1 VTGRGWVAG
10 ALALAAAL
18 AVAPAAAAQ
27 DPNGVFGPYDGSIPF
42 KCELQYAGTGV
53 QFPDPGADPF
63 CVEYDKT
70 NQNVTGF
77 GIVEFLLQEPVR
89 VAAALPKCF
98 YFQRDH
104 WTGSIVQGGEPAL
117 WHWDG
122 DYWYDVARGV
132 GGASVRNLTFAGVPM
147 DATPYV
153 PDAYLPYFDS
163 DGGGGVVVE
172 LETDPPSHCTSRVDT
187 PEERDQVYAGS
198 PGYLGCVEPGG
209 ELQGRRVG
217 AVRLGMRRS
226 RITGKLGVP
235 HDHRRGVDRWCVI
248 GKGQIRIAYA
258 NRDSGRA
265 TLIRTSVRGH
275 AANGVARGDGVRRAD
290 RRLALRRLL
299 RLGGTTVLEAPR
311 TRARRLLVGV
321 RAARVR
327 WLALLDPSAAKHD
340 GAVRRLLERTR

>member
-1 VTGRGWVAG
+1 MGWAAG

-18 AVAPAAAAQ
+18 VLAPAAGAQ
-27 DPNGVFGPYDGSIPF
+27 DPNGVIGPYDGSIPF
-42 KCELQYAGTGV
+42 KCELQQAGTGV
-53 QFPDPGADPF
+53 EFPDPAADPF

-104 WTGSIVQGGEPAL
+104 WTGSIVQGADPAL

-122 DYWYDVARGV
+122 DYWYDIARGV
-132 GGASVRNLTFAGVPM
+132 GGASVRNFTLAGVQM

-163 DGGGGVVVE
+163 DGGGGAMVE
-172 LETDPPSHCTSRVDT
+172 LEIDPRSHCTSRVDT

-198 PGYLGCVEPGG
+198 PGFLGCIEPGG

-217 AVRLGMRRS
+217 RVRLGMRRS
-226 RITGKLGVP
+226 EVTGKLGVP
-235 HDHRRGVDRWCVI
+235 HDHRHGVDRWCVI

-258 NRDSGRA
+258 RRESGAA
-265 TLIRTSVRGH
+265 TLIRTSARGH
-275 AANGVARGDGVRRAD
+275 AAGGVARGDRARRAR
-290 RRLALRRLL
+290 RRLGLRERLM
-299 RLGGTTVLEAPR
+299 LGRTTVLEAAP
-311 TRARRLLVGV
+311 TRERRLLVGV
-321 RAARVR
+321 AAGRVR
-327 WLALLDPSAAKHD
+327 WIALASPAAAKD
-340 GAVRRLLERTR
+340 DRSLRRLLHRTR